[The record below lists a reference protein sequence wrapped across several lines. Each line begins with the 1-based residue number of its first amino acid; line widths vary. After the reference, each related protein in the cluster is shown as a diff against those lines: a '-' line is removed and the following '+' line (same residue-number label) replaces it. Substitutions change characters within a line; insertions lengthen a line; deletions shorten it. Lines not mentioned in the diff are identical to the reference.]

1 MCFKKLKALIFI
13 LAFQACLL
21 RAQNAQMISIKLVDE
36 SGADVKGAKVAAILK
51 SGAYQDVLRH
61 AASGEYR
68 CAPTEKC
75 VKVFAGAVGYEA
87 SVAPYSGAAGVFA
100 MTLKK
105 SAIKNSTIIPGAGE
119 LPGIDGTINPIF
131 DTLKR
136 TYLYA
141 TKIGLENRGRPAQQP
156 LNFVIG
162 KPIEA
167 VSPTGRPFKIWVVD
181 ITQRVSVVEYTLP
194 K

>member
-1 MCFKKLKALIFI
+1 MCYKKLKVLIFI
-13 LAFQACLL
+13 LVFQACFLQ
-21 RAQNAQMISIKLVDE
+21 AQNAQKISVKLVDE

-51 SGAYQDVLRH
+51 SGAYQDALRD

-68 CAPTEKC
+68 CTPTEKC

-87 SVAPYSGAAGVFA
+87 SVAQFSGAAGVFA

-105 SAIKNSTIIPGAGE
+105 SATKNSAIIPGAGE
-119 LPGIDGTINPIF
+119 LPGIDGTINPII

-136 TYLYA
+136 TYIYA
-141 TKIGLENRGRPAQQP
+141 RKIGLESRGRPAQQP
-156 LNFVIG
+156 LNFTIG
-162 KPIEA
+162 KPIDA
-167 VSPTGRPFKIWVVD
+167 VSPTGRPFKIWVMD
-181 ITQRVSVVEYTLP
+181 ITQEVSIVEYTLP